1 MFLSASE
8 AKETKEPE
16 NKKEEGKPK
25 IDPKELVKCSKPL
38 DEAIKFLI
46 PLQTLATERI
56 ETHLMAFE
64 IYYRKGKA
72 LLMLQSIKRA
82 FKCNPTDSRLHLC
95 IVRFLHKGKYSGFIT
110 FLTEIFVFTV

>member
-1 MFLSASE
+1 LTIITASE

-82 FKCNPTDSRLHLC
+82 FKCNPSDSRLHQC
-95 IVRFLHKGKYSGFIT
+95 IVRFLCKGKFCYFYT
-110 FLTEIFVFTV
+110 LVIFFV